1 MIFKMKKHSPQF
13 LALVA
18 IAKKRI
24 YEITPQELKQK
35 LDRDDSFQLIDVRED
50 HEWPSGHIPKAVHL
64 SKGIIERDIE
74 KTIPDFQT
82 PIVVY
87 CSGGFRCALVAD
99 TLQQMG
105 YANVQSLATGSQGW
119 IDAGFEVEK
128 DLASATPQP

>member
-1 MIFKMKKHSPQF
+1 MKKHSPQF

-18 IAKKRI
+18 NAKKHI
-24 YEITPQELKQK
+24 HEISPQQLKEK
-35 LDRDDSFQLIDVRED
+35 LDQQQSFHLLDVREES
-50 HEWPSGHIPKAVHL
+50 EWVSGHIPTAMHL

-74 KTIPDFQT
+74 KIIPDSQT

-105 YANVQSLATGSQGW
+105 YTQVSSLESGSQGW
-119 IDAGFEVEK
+119 LNAGYGLK
-128 DLASATPQP
+128 NSH